1 MLSAVIIGKRIKNER
16 EKLDITR
23 ETFCKDVDITNSA
36 LSMYESG
43 HRIPRD
49 EVKIRIAKRL
59 GMSIEALFFAK

>member
-1 MLSAVIIGKRIKNER
+1 MLSAVEIGKRIQTKRKN
-16 EKLDITR
+16 LDISR
-23 ETFCKDVDITNSA
+23 ETFCKDVDITSSA

-43 HRIPRD
+43 HRVPRD